1 MAKKPR
7 NRREAD
13 RSNFRG
19 REGRGG
25 KMRASASLS
34 GKKDSRK
41 DRGGEKQQPSAKSI
55 LNKPLSEARKKI
67 SVPESLRRQAAS
79 IDFTKI
85 TLPDRSAVPETV
97 ADGVVALHEETSG
110 AVVDFDAAL
119 EKLKQTEA
127 IEPSQEIVYIG
138 SGNFAVVSHGK
149 NADGKP
155 ELVIHRKIEFEKRH
169 DDLAW
174 RDKLCYDLALAYTP
188 NPDPLSELYTT
199 EEILN
204 FPAFRK
210 P

>member
-7 NRREAD
+7 NRREAE
-13 RSNFRG
+13 RSNLRG
-19 REGRGG
+19 REGRNG

-34 GKKDSRK
+34 SKKNSRK
-41 DRGGEKQQPSAKSI
+41 DRGGDKQSSAKNI
-55 LNKPLSEARKKI
+55 LNRPVSEAYKKV
-67 SVPESLRRQAAS
+67 SVPETLRRQAAS

-85 TLPDRSAVPETV
+85 TLPDRSAVPETIE
-97 ADGVVALHEETSG
+97 DGLVALHEETSG
-110 AVVDFDAAL
+110 AVLDFDAAL
-119 EKLKQTEA
+119 EKLKQTEE
-127 IEPSQEIVYIG
+127 IEPNQEIVYIG
-138 SGNFAVVSHGK
+138 SGNFAVVSHQK
-149 NADGKP
+149 NAEGKM

-169 DDLAW
+169 DDIAW